1 MLTGRRLQ
9 RVAEAGAIPHLVAL
23 LKVND
28 SFAQS
33 QVKDA
38 RAHTVIGRTLG
49 TVGHIGLQWNVETPR
64 RR

>member
-1 MLTGRRLQ
+1 MACVRQ

-33 QVKDA
+33 QA
-38 RAHTVIGRTLG
+38 PTHTHTCTHAHTHSAREGGR
-49 TVGHIGLQWNVETPR
+49 ECA
-64 RR
+64 